1 MAVTELADFDLP
13 PRRSLR
19 EVLPL
24 LGALIGSFG
33 LVAVVI
39 GAMSIG
45 AVQRSSAAF
54 IVPVADVVGTAADD
68 SGQLQADSKQQ
79 VVAPDETSP
88 PTSQVD
94 PVGAYS
100 PTRRVDPDWANR
112 TAAATGI
119 PVRAVLAYG
128 SASLTLD
135 SLQPGCRI
143 AWNTLAGIGAV
154 ESAHG
159 THSGARLL
167 ASGTSVPAIR
177 GPALNGN
184 GVGTIRDSDNG
195 AWDGDRAWD
204 RAVGPMQFIP
214 GTWRRWGS
222 DGSGDGV
229 ADPNQIDDAALS
241 AARYLCASG
250 SMATGDGWRSAIFS
264 YNHSDSYVNNVAATA
279 NRYAAATR

>member
-1 MAVTELADFDLP
+1 MAFTELADIDDLP
-13 PRRSLR
+13 PRRTLR

-24 LGALIGSFG
+24 LGSLLGAFG
-33 LVAVVI
+33 LVGVLV
-39 GAMSIG
+39 GVMTIG
-45 AVQRSSAAF
+45 AVQRSSPAFVVPTPDVVAAA
-54 IVPVADVVGTAADD
+54 VDDSVADPGATGDITPDAPADDTAA
-68 SGQLQADSKQQ
+68 
-79 VVAPDETSP
+79 VVS
-88 PTSQVD
+88 
-94 PVGAYS
+94 S
-100 PTRRVDPDWANR
+100 PTRRVDPTWAAR

-128 SASLTLD
+128 SATLTLGTQ
-135 SLQPGCRI
+135 QPGCHI

-167 ASGTSVPAIR
+167 ASGTTVPAIR
-177 GPALNGN
+177 GPALNGK

-195 AWDGDRAWD
+195 SWDGDRAWD

-214 GTWRRWGS
+214 GTWRRWGT

-229 ADPNQIDDAALS
+229 ADPNQIDDAALT

-250 SMATGDGWRSAIFS
+250 SMASGDGWRAAILS
-264 YNHSDSYVNNVAATA
+264 YNHSDAYVNNVAAMA
-279 NRYAAATR
+279 NRYAAATRG

>member
-1 MAVTELADFDLP
+1 MAFTELADIDDLP
-13 PRRSLR
+13 PRRTLR

-24 LGALIGSFG
+24 LGSLLGAFG
-33 LVAVVI
+33 LVGVLV
-39 GAMSIG
+39 GVMTIG
-45 AVQRSSAAF
+45 AVQRSSPAFVVPTPDVVAAAF
-54 IVPVADVVGTAADD
+54 DDSVADPGATGDITPDAPADDTAA
-68 SGQLQADSKQQ
+68 
-79 VVAPDETSP
+79 VVI
-88 PTSQVD
+88 
-94 PVGAYS
+94 S
-100 PTRRVDPDWANR
+100 PTRRVDPNWAAR

-128 SASLTLD
+128 SATLTLGTQ
-135 SLQPGCRI
+135 QPGCHI

-167 ASGTSVPAIR
+167 ASGTTVPAIR
-177 GPALNGN
+177 GPALNGK

-195 AWDGDRAWD
+195 SWDGDRAWD

-214 GTWRRWGS
+214 GTWRRWGT

-229 ADPNQIDDAALS
+229 ADPNQIDDAALT

-250 SMATGDGWRSAIFS
+250 SMASGDGWRAAILS
-264 YNHSDSYVNNVAATA
+264 YNHSDAYVNNVAAMA
-279 NRYAAATR
+279 NRYAAATRG

>member
-1 MAVTELADFDLP
+1 MAVTELADFDDLP
-13 PRRSLR
+13 PRRSLST
-19 EVLPL
+19 VLSLAGSL
-24 LGALIGSFG
+24 LGAFG
-33 LVAVVI
+33 LVGVLI
-39 GAMSIG
+39 GVMSIG
-45 AVQRSSAAF
+45 AVQRSSPAF
-54 IVPVADVVGTAADD
+54 IVPSADAVAISADD
-68 SGQLQADSKQQ
+68 SVADPSASEDTAPALPANDTAG
-79 VVAPDETSP
+79 VVN
-88 PTSQVD
+88 
-94 PVGAYS
+94 S
-100 PTRRVDPDWANR
+100 PTRRVDPTWATR

-128 SASLTLD
+128 SATLTLGTQ
-135 SLQPGCRI
+135 QPGCHI

-167 ASGTSVPAIR
+167 ASGTSAPAIR

-184 GVGTIRDSDNG
+184 GVGTIRDSDDG
-195 AWDGDRAWD
+195 AWDGDRSWD

-214 GTWRRWGS
+214 GTWRRWGT

-250 SMATGDGWRSAIFS
+250 SMASGDGWRAAILS
-264 YNHSDSYVNNVAATA
+264 YNHSDAYVNSVAAVA
-279 NRYAAATR
+279 NRYAAATRG

>member
-1 MAVTELADFDLP
+1 MAFTELADIDDLP
-13 PRRSLR
+13 PRRTLR

-24 LGALIGSFG
+24 LGSLLGAFG
-33 LVAVVI
+33 LVGVLV
-39 GAMSIG
+39 GVMTIG
-45 AVQRSSAAF
+45 AVQRSSPAFVVPTPDVVAAA
-54 IVPVADVVGTAADD
+54 VDDSVADPGATGDITPDAPADDTAA
-68 SGQLQADSKQQ
+68 
-79 VVAPDETSP
+79 VVI
-88 PTSQVD
+88 
-94 PVGAYS
+94 S
-100 PTRRVDPDWANR
+100 PTRRVDPNWAAR

-128 SASLTLD
+128 SATLTLGTQ
-135 SLQPGCRI
+135 QPGCHI

-167 ASGTSVPAIR
+167 ASGTTVPAIR
-177 GPALNGN
+177 GPALNGK

-195 AWDGDRAWD
+195 SWDGDRAWD

-229 ADPNQIDDAALS
+229 ADPNQIDDAALT

-250 SMATGDGWRSAIFS
+250 SMASGDGWRAAILS
-264 YNHSDSYVNNVAATA
+264 YNHSDAYVNNVAAMA
-279 NRYAAATR
+279 NRYAAATRG

>member
-1 MAVTELADFDLP
+1 MAFTELADIDDLP
-13 PRRSLR
+13 PRRTLR

-24 LGALIGSFG
+24 LGSLLGAFG
-33 LVAVVI
+33 LVGVLV
-39 GAMSIG
+39 GVMTIG
-45 AVQRSSAAF
+45 AVQRSSQAF
-54 IVPVADVVGTAADD
+54 VVPTPDVVAAAVDDSAADPGATGDITPDVPADHTAA
-68 SGQLQADSKQQ
+68 
-79 VVAPDETSP
+79 VVN
-88 PTSQVD
+88 
-94 PVGAYS
+94 S
-100 PTRRVDPDWANR
+100 PTRRVDPNWAAR

-128 SASLTLD
+128 SATLTLGTQ
-135 SLQPGCRI
+135 QPGCHI

-167 ASGTSVPAIR
+167 ASGTTVPAIR
-177 GPALNGN
+177 GPALNGK

-195 AWDGDRAWD
+195 SWDGDRAWD

-214 GTWRRWGS
+214 GTWRRWGT

-229 ADPNQIDDAALS
+229 ADPNQIDDAALT

-250 SMATGDGWRSAIFS
+250 SMASGEGWRAAILS
-264 YNHSDSYVNNVAATA
+264 YNHSDAYVNNVAAMA
-279 NRYAAATR
+279 NRYAAATRG

>member
-1 MAVTELADFDLP
+1 MAFTELADIDDLP
-13 PRRSLR
+13 PRRTLR

-24 LGALIGSFG
+24 LGSLLGAFG
-33 LVAVVI
+33 LVGVLV
-39 GAMSIG
+39 GVMTIG
-45 AVQRSSAAF
+45 AVQRSSPAFVVPTPDVVAAA
-54 IVPVADVVGTAADD
+54 VDDSVADPGATGDITPDAPADDTAA
-68 SGQLQADSKQQ
+68 
-79 VVAPDETSP
+79 VVI
-88 PTSQVD
+88 
-94 PVGAYS
+94 S
-100 PTRRVDPDWANR
+100 PTRRVDPNWAAR

-128 SASLTLD
+128 SATLTLGTQ
-135 SLQPGCRI
+135 QPGCHI

-167 ASGTSVPAIR
+167 ASGTTVPAIR

-195 AWDGDRAWD
+195 SWDGDRAWD

-214 GTWRRWGS
+214 GTWRRWGT

-229 ADPNQIDDAALS
+229 ADPNQIDDAALT

-250 SMATGDGWRSAIFS
+250 SMASGDGWRAAILS
-264 YNHSDSYVNNVAATA
+264 YNHSDAYVNNVAAMA
-279 NRYAAATR
+279 NRYAAATRG

>member
-1 MAVTELADFDLP
+1 MAFTVLADVDGPP
-13 PRRSLR
+13 PRRSLGA
-19 EVLPL
+19 VLPL
-24 LGALIGSFG
+24 LGSFLGAFGLIGVLLG
-33 LVAVVI
+33 V
-39 GAMSIG
+39 MSIG

-54 IVPVADVVGTAADD
+54 IVPSAEAVVIAADD
-68 SGQLQADSKQQ
+68 SVTDQS
-79 VVAPDETSP
+79 APGPTTSARAANETP
-88 PTSQVD
+88 AVTS
-94 PVGAYS
+94 S
-100 PTRRVDPDWANR
+100 PTRRVDPAWASR

-128 SASLTLD
+128 SATLTLGAQ
-135 SLQPGCRI
+135 QPGCHI

-167 ASGTSVPAIR
+167 ASGMSVPAIR

-195 AWDGDRAWD
+195 SWDGDSTWD

-214 GTWRRWGS
+214 GTWRRWGT

-229 ADPNQIDDAALS
+229 ADPNQIDDAALT

-250 SMATGDGWRSAIFS
+250 SMASGDGWRAAILS
-264 YNHSDSYVNNVAATA
+264 YNHSDSYVSSVAVMA
-279 NRYAAATR
+279 NRYAAATRG

>member
-1 MAVTELADFDLP
+1 MAATELADIDDLP
-13 PRRSLR
+13 PRRTLR
-19 EVLPL
+19 EILPL
-24 LGALIGSFG
+24 LGSFLG
-33 LVAVVI
+33 AFVLVGVLV
-39 GAMSIG
+39 GVMSIG
-45 AVQRSSAAF
+45 AVQRSAPPF
-54 IVPVADVVGTAADD
+54 IVPTPDAVAAAVDNPAESQAAPEVKAPAKPANDTAVV
-68 SGQLQADSKQQ
+68 
-79 VVAPDETSP
+79 VN
-88 PTSQVD
+88 
-94 PVGAYS
+94 S
-100 PTRRVDPDWANR
+100 PTRRVDPAWAAR

-128 SASLTLD
+128 SATLTLGRQ
-135 SLQPGCRI
+135 QPGCHV

-195 AWDGDRAWD
+195 AWDGDRSWD

-214 GTWRRWGS
+214 GTWRRWGT
-222 DGSGDGV
+222 DGNGDGV

-250 SMATGDGWRSAIFS
+250 SMASGDGWRAAILS
-264 YNHSDSYVNNVAATA
+264 YNHSDAYVNSVAAVA
-279 NRYAAATR
+279 NRYAAAARG

>member
-1 MAVTELADFDLP
+1 MALTELVDIELP
-13 PRRSLR
+13 APRWSVRA
-19 EVLPL
+19 VLPL
-24 LGALIGSFG
+24 VGSLLGAFG
-33 LVAVVI
+33 LVGVMI
-39 GAMSIG
+39 GVMSIG

-54 IVPVADVVGTAADD
+54 VVPTPDVVAVAAQDAATDPGGGDSTARARSVNDTAAI
-68 SGQLQADSKQQ
+68 
-79 VVAPDETSP
+79 
-88 PTSQVD
+88 VD
-94 PVGAYS
+94 S
-100 PTRRVDPDWANR
+100 PTRRVDPAWATR

-128 SASLTLD
+128 SATLTVGAK
-135 SLQPGCRI
+135 QPGCHL

-177 GPALNGN
+177 GPALNGK

-195 AWDGDRAWD
+195 AWDGDRSWD

-214 GTWRRWGS
+214 GTWRRWGT

-229 ADPNQIDDAALS
+229 ADPDQIDDAALT

-250 SMATGDGWRSAIFS
+250 SLASAGGWRAAILS
-264 YNHSDSYVNNVAATA
+264 YNHSDAYVNSVAEVA
-279 NRYAAATR
+279 NSYAAATRG

>member
-1 MAVTELADFDLP
+1 MAFTVLADVDGP
-13 PRRSLR
+13 PARRSLR
-19 EVLPL
+19 AVLP
-24 LGALIGSFG
+24 LIGSFLGAFG
-33 LVAVVI
+33 LIGVVL
-39 GAMSIG
+39 GVMSIG
-45 AVQRSSAAF
+45 AAQRSSPAF
-54 IVPVADVVGTAADD
+54 IVPSAEAVVIAADD
-68 SGQLQADSKQQ
+68 AVADQS
-79 VVAPDETSP
+79 APDPTTSARAANDTP
-88 PTSQVD
+88 AVTS
-94 PVGAYS
+94 S
-100 PTRRVDPDWANR
+100 PTRRVDPAWASR

-128 SASLTLD
+128 SATLTLGAQ
-135 SLQPGCRI
+135 QPGCHI

-195 AWDGDRAWD
+195 SWDGDSTWD

-214 GTWRRWGS
+214 GTWRRWGT
-222 DGSGDGV
+222 DGNGDGV
-229 ADPNQIDDAALS
+229 ADPNQIDDAALT

-250 SMATGDGWRSAIFS
+250 SMASGDGWRAAILS
-264 YNHSDSYVNNVAATA
+264 YNHSDSYVSSVAVMA
-279 NRYAAATR
+279 NRYAAASRG